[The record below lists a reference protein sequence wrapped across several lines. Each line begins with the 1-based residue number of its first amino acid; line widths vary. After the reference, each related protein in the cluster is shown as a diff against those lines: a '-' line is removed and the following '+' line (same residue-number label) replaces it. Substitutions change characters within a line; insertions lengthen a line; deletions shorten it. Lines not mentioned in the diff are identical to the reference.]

1 MPVGPRNDPAAVG
14 EDYRKKMG
22 DSVRKGLA
30 IDMKSL
36 RRFRATTAMLA
47 AVTAPAWLTKPM
59 PAPIVT
65 HVSHEFGTPLADDYR
80 WMEKPASRRLGVY
93 LRAQNAYTRAVL
105 AAIPGRRALAAQLAA
120 DADSGPQ
127 VFNVTRAAGKTFAMQ
142 MAPGQNTAHL
152 VVFDRPGA
160 KPRLLINPMR
170 FSEHRAPQALN
181 YYFGSP
187 DGRHVAFGG
196 SAGGSEQATLRVLDV
211 TSGKLRR
218 VAITRVD
225 GDDGDFPPVAWLPD
239 SKGFVYYRLHRFAID
254 APVSDFYQQS
264 RDFLH
269 LLSSR
274 DASGAGDAP
283 VFGWKVAKSVPMSPA
298 EDALVVTE
306 PDSHWALGIL
316 TQNEEIQSTDA
327 IYASP
332 LADLEAGHPVWRPVL
347 VGANPRIAGFALHGD
362 RVDVISPAAAPRFR
376 VIEYDIAGR
385 RPPTTVV
392 PPGREVITSLAA
404 GRHALYVGAM
414 RDGMGRILRVADG
427 GAIRELPMPFQGGL
441 GQILADPSDRGVWF
455 RLSGWTTPAAW
466 YAYDPTSGVVTD
478 TGLQNPPAAN
488 VLRQL
493 ADIEA
498 IEVKAPSW
506 DGTMI
511 PVSIILRKGTVL
523 DGRRPTLLIGYGSY
537 GLTLTPSFNP
547 LALPWLERGGVL
559 AIAHVRGGGWYGDA
573 WHRAGEKQ
581 WKINTVFDFIAAAQ
595 YLIDHRYTSPARL
608 GGEGGS
614 AGGITIGGAI
624 AWRPDLFA
632 AAIDSHGDTNT
643 LRAQFTPNG
652 PPNEVEFGNVTRLPD
667 FHWLYAMD
675 AMAHIRNGVKYPAL
689 MCVTGIN
696 DPRIEPWEVAKFAA
710 RVAAATASDRPV
722 LLRVS
727 YRSGHGIGSTK
738 NEIVR
743 TMADQYA
750 FLLWQFGVHGFQPTQ
765 SISR

>member
-1 MPVGPRNDPAAVG
+1 
-14 EDYRKKMG
+14 
-22 DSVRKGLA
+22 
-30 IDMKSL
+30 
-36 RRFRATTAMLA
+36 MLA
-47 AVTAPAWLTKPM
+47 ATALAAATAQATVTSPAWLTKPT
-59 PAPIVT
+59 PAPIVA
-65 HVSHEFGTPLADDYR
+65 HVSDEFGTPVTDDYR
-80 WMEKPASRRLGVY
+80 WMEKPASRRLAVY
-93 LRAQNAYTRAVL
+93 LREQNAYARALL
-105 AAIPGRRALAAQLAA
+105 ASIPGRRALAAQLAA
-120 DADSGPQ
+120 DADSGAQ
-127 VFNVTRAAGKTFAMQ
+127 VFNITRAAGKTFAMQ
-142 MAPGQNTAHL
+142 LAPDRNTAHL

-160 KPRLLINPMR
+160 KPRLLIDPMR
-170 FSEHRAPQALN
+170 FGEHRAPQALN
-181 YYFGSP
+181 YYFVSP
-187 DGRHVAFGG
+187 DGRYVAFGV

-211 TSGKLRR
+211 ATGALRR

-225 GDDGDFPPVAWLPD
+225 GEDNDFPPVAWLPD
-239 SKGFVYYRLHRFAID
+239 SKGFVYYRLHRFAAD
-254 APVSDFYQQS
+254 APVTDFYEQS

-274 DASGAGDAP
+274 DASGDSDAP
-283 VFGWKVAKSVPMSPA
+283 VFGWKVAKAVPMSLA
-298 EDALVVTE
+298 EDALVVME
-306 PDSHWALGIL
+306 PDSRWALGIL

-332 LADLEAGHPVWRPVL
+332 LTDLEAGHPVWRPVV
-347 VGANPRIAGFALHGD
+347 VGANARIAGFALHGD
-362 RVDVISPAAAPRFR
+362 QVDVISPVGAPRFR
-376 VIEYDIAGR
+376 VIGYDIAGR
-385 RPPTTVV
+385 RQPTTVV
-392 PPGREVITSLAA
+392 PPSPEVITSLAA

-414 RDGMGRILRVADG
+414 QDGMGRILRVADG
-427 GAIRELPMPFQGGL
+427 GAIHELPMPFQGGL
-441 GQILADPSDRGVWF
+441 GQILADSSGHGVLF
-455 RLSGWTTPAAW
+455 RLAGWTTPAAW
-466 YAYDPTSGVVTD
+466 FAYDPASGTVVD
-478 TGLQNPPAAN
+478 TGLQQPPAAN

-493 ADIEA
+493 ADVES

-511 PVSIILRKGTVL
+511 PLSIIMKKGTVL
-523 DGRRPTLLIGYGSY
+523 DGKRPTLLIGYGSY
-537 GLTLTPSFNP
+537 GLTITPGFDPLT
-547 LALPWLERGGVL
+547 LPWIERGGVL

-595 YLIDHRYTSPARL
+595 YLIDHDYTSPARL

-652 PPNEVEFGNVTRLPD
+652 PPNEVEFGNVLKLPD

-689 MCVTGIN
+689 LCVTGIN

-738 NEIVR
+738 HQLVR
-743 TMADQYA
+743 TLADQYS
-750 FLLWQFGVHGFQPTQ
+750 FLLWQFGAHGFQPVH
-765 SISR
+765 SVSRRSR